1 VTGSTQLL
9 TAHRIGLEVPIKT
22 TKEQI
27 TYWATPN
34 LREFSPSRFPVWISV
49 EEKDCYY
56 GFPVYGEVSDAR
68 CLSGLRFGL
77 TRFSGGHEGWRPH
90 RW

>member
-1 VTGSTQLL
+1 MTGSTQLL
-9 TAHRIGLEVPIKT
+9 TAYRTGLEVPIKT

-68 CLSGLRFGL
+68 LL
-77 TRFSGGHEGWRPH
+77 
-90 RW
+90 